1 MTAILFLNLGYDN
14 VAIAAFCADAVDM
27 SKKSLN
33 HFLTLSKRASDRGL
47 QYFNFLF
54 WKTCNFFVMRE
65 GKEEQ
70 FCNIHYFPF
79 VEYREL

>member
-1 MTAILFLNLGYDN
+1 MHDNHRFLNLGYDN
-14 VAIAAFCADAVDM
+14 VAIAAFCADTVDM
-27 SKKSLN
+27 SKKFLN
-33 HFLTLSKRASDRGL
+33 RFLILSKRASDRGL

-54 WKTCNFFVMRE
+54 WKACNFLRE
-65 GKEEQ
+65 GKKEQ